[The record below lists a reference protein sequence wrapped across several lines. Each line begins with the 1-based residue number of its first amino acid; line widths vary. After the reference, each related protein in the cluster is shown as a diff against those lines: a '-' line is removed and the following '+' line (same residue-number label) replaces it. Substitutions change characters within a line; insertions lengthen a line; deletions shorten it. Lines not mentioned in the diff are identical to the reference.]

1 MSDSESRGNGAKEL
15 IARAQALVDT
25 PRPVDGYPLEWLIEA
40 SHVGDLTA
48 VATAALRAANS

>member
-15 IARAQALVDT
+15 IARAQQLADT
-25 PRPVDGYPLEWLIEA
+25 PRPISEFPLEWLIEA

-48 VATAALRAANS
+48 VAIAALRASKD